1 MGARDAALLHVI
13 TGLAHTAL
21 HVADVDAAV
30 AWYRDV
36 LGLAVLS
43 PPYRM
48 EGDAIT
54 SDMGELVPAPV
65 VVKAAIVGV
74 DDGTDR
80 VIEVIEYPSVTTG
93 SPLAADVTRLGFT
106 HVGLLCD
113 DVAATR
119 AALEA
124 KGVSFLVEGV
134 AEVAGVRTTWFA
146 DPWCNVFILV
156 EKVRR
161 PDRAYFRQY

>member
-1 MGARDAALLHVI
+1 VI
-13 TGLAHTAL
+13 TGLGHTAL

-48 EGDAIT
+48 EGEAI
-54 SDMGELVPAPV
+54 SRDMGELLPSPV
-65 VVKAAIVGV
+65 VVKAAIVGI

-80 VIEVIEYPSVTTG
+80 VIEVIEYPSVATRT
-93 SPLAADVTRLGFT
+93 PAAPADVTALGFT

-113 DVAATR
+113 DVAACR

-124 KGVSFLVEGV
+124 KGVTFLVDGV
-134 AEVAGVRTTWFA
+134 ADVAGVRTTWFA
-146 DPWCNVFILV
+146 DPWHNVFILV
-156 EKVRR
+156 EKVRH
-161 PDRAYFRQY
+161 PDRAYYRQY